1 MSKIIITA
9 ELDDV
14 HGFEDGEEVA
24 VIIKG
29 VQYIL
34 ECKVDGTD
42 YILTNLNN

>member
-1 MSKIIITA
+1 MIKIDK

-14 HGFEDGEEVA
+14 HGFEEGEEVA

-34 ECKVDGTD
+34 ICHLEATEDGII
-42 YILTNLNN
+42 YRLC

>member
-1 MSKIIITA
+1 MIKINT
-9 ELDDV
+9 ELDNV

-34 ECKVDGTD
+34 ACRIEGDN
-42 YILTNLNN
+42 YILEKIIK

>member
-1 MSKIIITA
+1 MIKINT
-9 ELDDV
+9 ELDNV

-34 ECKVDGTD
+34 ECKVDGAD
-42 YILTNLNN
+42 YILTNPHV